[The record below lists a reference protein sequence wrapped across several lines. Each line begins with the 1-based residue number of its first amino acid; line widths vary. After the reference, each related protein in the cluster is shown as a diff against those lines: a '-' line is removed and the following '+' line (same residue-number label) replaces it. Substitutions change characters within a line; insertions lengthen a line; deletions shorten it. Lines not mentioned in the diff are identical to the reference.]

1 MEDRAFTAEVIERL
15 ERIER
20 LLNRQ
25 SGRVTPPELSRKEA
39 ARYLGVSIETLEKFQ
54 KAGLIRYR
62 NASPEGSGKPRFR
75 YPIAD
80 LDQFMQRGYRRDL
93 PGPAKKPKPRRKPE
107 RQSYP
112 HLDLD

>member
-1 MEDRAFTAEVIERL
+1 MEERAFTVDVIERL
-15 ERIER
+15 ERIEK
-20 LLNRQ
+20 LLAGHHVRP
-25 SGRVTPPELSRKEA
+25 TPPELSRKEA

-80 LDQFMQRGYRRDL
+80 LDQFMQKGYRRDL
-93 PGPAKKPKPRRKPE
+93 PGPAKKPTPRRKPE